1 MKILYCHNYYRHR
14 GGEDVS
20 FQTDVEMLRSRGHSV
35 FTFTRDNEDMQG
47 NQLRMAANAIW
58 NRSCG
63 RELAQMIVDERPD
76 IVHCN
81 NLFPQISVS
90 VYKAAHRH
98 GVPVVQALRN
108 YRPLCANSFLYRN
121 KSLCTKCIGG
131 AASWRSMIHGCY
143 RESRLASAVVVAMQV
158 SQSLAQTHKR
168 YIDAFFTPSE
178 FARSVYIQAGYDPDR
193 IHVRTNFMLPDLGAT
208 ADKSGPAMFVGRLS
222 DEKGVDTVIDAWN
235 KYQIQIPL
243 QIIGEGP
250 ESESLRIRAQGNRSI
265 EFMGAVP
272 NRDVLTALGRAQ
284 FLVMPSRWYETFGRT
299 IAEAF
304 SRGTPVVGSDLG
316 AMAELIKDG
325 VNGYL
330 FAPSDPDHL
339 GRQVR
344 RFLSLSASDRTAMS
358 QAARETYTQRFTAQ
372 TSYKQLLGIYESA
385 KSHFAS
391 RSLSQRKGKK

>member
-1 MKILYCHNYYRHR
+1 
-14 GGEDVS
+14 
-20 FQTDVEMLRSRGHSV
+20 
-35 FTFTRDNEDMQG
+35 
-47 NQLRMAANAIW
+47 
-58 NRSCG
+58 
-63 RELAQMIVDERPD
+63 
-76 IVHCN
+76 
-81 NLFPQISVS
+81 
-90 VYKAAHRH
+90 
-98 GVPVVQALRN
+98 
-108 YRPLCANSFLYRN
+108 
-121 KSLCTKCIGG
+121 
-131 AASWRSMIHGCY
+131 
-143 RESRLASAVVVAMQV
+143 
-158 SQSLAQTHKR
+158 
-168 YIDAFFTPSE
+168 
-178 FARSVYIQAGYDPDR
+178 
-193 IHVRTNFMLPDLGAT
+193 
-208 ADKSGPAMFVGRLS
+208 MFVGRLS

-358 QAARETYTQRFTAQ
+358 QAARETYTRRFTAQ

-385 KSHFAS
+385 KAHFAS